1 MPDKISTALSLI
13 ALDLDV
19 NTLFM
24 VTMYIEIML
33 GLLLFFAWAQNFSK
47 RALAWWGS
55 AHLLRATSIMLLGLY
70 GTVPDSLSIDFAN
83 AVLFYSFA
91 LTWCGARVFD
101 RRSPEPGLALIGVA
115 VWLLACRLPTF
126 ATMVE
131 LRALIGAGIVTAYT
145 WATAFEFW
153 RGRDEAL
160 VSRWPAIFMLFTHG
174 ALFLLRTPIGAAAE
188 VAPGNNLA
196 MSGWLELLSIEG
208 LLFTISIAFILLAM
222 AKERTEYRHR
232 TAARTDPLTGI
243 ANRRGFLEQTALSRR
258 TAAGTQPTAV
268 LLFDLDHF
276 KTIND
281 RYGHAVGDRTLKI
294 FADIAKAH
302 IGTAGTVGRW
312 GGDEFVAVLPNT
324 NREIAATVAERIR
337 IALEHEAAD
346 IDGRVVG
353 ATVSTGI
360 AFSNHGAFELP
371 LMLLKADQALYR
383 AKADGRNRLAISV
396 PEAVMAADE
405 KQPRPRP
412 TPCGSAGA
420 APRPEGR
427 SWTGGPGGRE
437 AGG

>member
-13 ALDLDV
+13 TVDLDV

-55 AHLLRATSIMLLGLY
+55 AHLMRAVSIMLLGLY

-83 AVLFYSFA
+83 AVLFGSFA

-101 RRSPEPGLALIGVA
+101 RRNPEPAMALVGVA
-115 VWLLACRLPTF
+115 IWLLACRLQTF
-126 ATMVE
+126 TAMVE
-131 LRALIGAGIVTAYT
+131 LRILVGSGIVTAYT
-145 WATAFEFW
+145 WAAAYEFW

-160 VSRWPAIFMLFTHG
+160 VSRWPAILMLFAHG
-174 ALFLLRTPIGAAAE
+174 ALYLLRTPIGAVAD
-188 VAPGNNLA
+188 VAPGNQLA
-196 MSGWLELLSIEG
+196 MSGWLELLSLEG

-232 TAARTDPLTGI
+232 TAARTDSLTGI
-243 ANRRGFLEQTALSRR
+243 ANRRGFLEQIALSRR
-258 TAAGTQPTAV
+258 SATGTQPTAV

-281 RYGHAVGDRTLKI
+281 RYGHAVGDRTLQI

-302 IGTAGTVGRW
+302 VGTAGMVGRW

-324 NREIAATVAERIR
+324 TREIAATVAERIQV
-337 IALEHEAAD
+337 ALEHAAAD
-346 IDGRVVG
+346 IDGRLVG
-353 ATVSTGI
+353 ATVSTGM
-360 AFSNHGAFELP
+360 AFSSHGAFELP
-371 LMLLKADQALYR
+371 TMLLKADQALYR
-383 AKADGRNRLAISV
+383 AKADGRNRLAISM
-396 PEAVMAADE
+396 PEAAPADAEEPPSATNTVRIGRRSAA
-405 KQPRPRP
+405 
-412 TPCGSAGA
+412 A
-420 APRPEGR
+420 
-427 SWTGGPGGRE
+427 
-437 AGG
+437 

>member
-1 MPDKISTALSLI
+1 MTDTIITALSSI
-13 ALDLDV
+13 AIDLDV
-19 NTLFM
+19 STLFM
-24 VTMYIEIML
+24 VTMNVEIIL

-101 RRSPEPGLALIGVA
+101 RRSPEPALALIGVA
-115 VWLLACRLPTF
+115 VWLLACRLQTF

-131 LRALIGAGIVTAYT
+131 LRELIGAGIVTAYT
-145 WATAFEFW
+145 WAAAYEFW

-160 VSRWPAIFMLFTHG
+160 VSRWPAIFMLFAHG
-174 ALFLLRTPIGAAAE
+174 ALFLLRTPLGALAH
-188 VAPGNNLA
+188 VAPGSNLA
-196 MSGWLELLSIEG
+196 MSGWLELLSLEG

-222 AKERTEYRHR
+222 AKERTEYGHR

-243 ANRRGFLEQTALSRR
+243 ANRRGFLEQTASSLN
-258 TAAGTQPTAV
+258 AASGTQPTAV

-302 IGTAGTVGRW
+302 VGTAGTVGRW

-324 NREIAATVAERIR
+324 TREIAATVAERIQV
-337 IALEHEAAD
+337 ALEHAAAD
-346 IDGRVVG
+346 IDGRLVG
-353 ATVSTGI
+353 ATVSTGL
-360 AFSNHGAFELP
+360 AFSSNGAFELP
-371 LMLLKADQALYR
+371 GMLLKADQALYR

-396 PEAVMAADE
+396 SEAVL
-405 KQPRPRP
+405 
-412 TPCGSAGA
+412 
-420 APRPEGR
+420 
-427 SWTGGPGGRE
+427 
-437 AGG
+437 AGGEQPPSATNSVRIGRRNAAA

>member
-1 MPDKISTALSLI
+1 MPDMVTTALSSI
-13 ALDLDV
+13 AMDLDV

-24 VTMYIEIML
+24 VTMRIEIML

-55 AHLLRATSIMLLGLY
+55 AHLMRAISIMLLGLY

-83 AVLFYSFA
+83 AVLFGSFA

-101 RRSPEPGLALIGVA
+101 RRSPEPALALVGVA
-115 VWLLACRLPTF
+115 VWLLACRLQTF
-126 ATMVE
+126 TTTVE
-131 LRALIGAGIVTAYT
+131 LRVLIGAAIVTAYT
-145 WATAFEFW
+145 WATAYEFW

-174 ALFLLRTPIGAAAE
+174 ALFLLRTPIGATAH

-196 MSGWLELLSIEG
+196 MSGWLELLSLEG

-258 TAAGTQPTAV
+258 SAAGTQPAAV

-281 RYGHAVGDRTLKI
+281 RYGHAVGDHTLQI

-312 GGDEFVAVLPNT
+312 GGDEFVAMLPNT
-324 NREIAATVAERIR
+324 TREIAATVAERIQV
-337 IALEHEAAD
+337 ALAHAAAD
-346 IDGRVVG
+346 IDGRLVG

-360 AFSNHGAFELP
+360 AFSSHGAFELP
-371 LMLLKADQALYR
+371 VMLLKADQALYR
-383 AKADGRNRLAISV
+383 AKADGRNRLAIAM
-396 PEAVMAADE
+396 PEAARAEDDEPPSENNTVQIDRRSEAA
-405 KQPRPRP
+405 
-412 TPCGSAGA
+412 
-420 APRPEGR
+420 
-427 SWTGGPGGRE
+427 
-437 AGG
+437 

>member
-1 MPDKISTALSLI
+1 MTDTIITALSSI
-13 ALDLDV
+13 AIDLDV
-19 NTLFM
+19 STLFM
-24 VTMYIEIML
+24 VTMNVEIIL

-101 RRSPEPGLALIGVA
+101 RRSPEPALALIGVA

-145 WATAFEFW
+145 WAAAYEFW

-160 VSRWPAIFMLFTHG
+160 VSRWPAIFMLFAHG
-174 ALFLLRTPIGAAAE
+174 ALFLLRTPLGALAH
-188 VAPGNNLA
+188 VAPGSNLA
-196 MSGWLELLSIEG
+196 MSGWLELLSLEG

-222 AKERTEYRHR
+222 AKERTEYGHR

-243 ANRRGFLEQTALSRR
+243 ANRRGFLEQTASSLNA
-258 TAAGTQPTAV
+258 AAGTQPTAV

-302 IGTAGTVGRW
+302 VGTAGTVGRW

-324 NREIAATVAERIR
+324 TREIAATVAERIQV
-337 IALEHEAAD
+337 ALEHAAAD
-346 IDGRVVG
+346 IDGRLVG
-353 ATVSTGI
+353 ATVSTGL
-360 AFSNHGAFELP
+360 AFSSNGAFELP
-371 LMLLKADQALYR
+371 GMLLKADQALYR

-396 PEAVMAADE
+396 SEAVL
-405 KQPRPRP
+405 
-412 TPCGSAGA
+412 
-420 APRPEGR
+420 
-427 SWTGGPGGRE
+427 
-437 AGG
+437 AGGEQPPSATNSVRIGRRNAAA

>member
-70 GTVPDSLSIDFAN
+70 GMAPDSLSIDLAN
-83 AVLFYSFA
+83 AVLFGSFA

-101 RRSPEPGLALIGVA
+101 RRNPEPVVALVGVA
-115 VWLLACRLPTF
+115 IWLLACRLQAFT
-126 ATMVE
+126 TTVE
-131 LRALIGAGIVTAYT
+131 LRVLVGSGIVTAYT
-145 WATAFEFW
+145 WAAAYEFW

-160 VSRWPAIFMLFTHG
+160 VSRWPAIFMLFAHG
-174 ALFLLRTPIGAAAE
+174 ALFLLRTPIGSAAH

-196 MSGWLELLSIEG
+196 MSGWLELLSLEG

-232 TAARTDPLTGI
+232 AAASTDPLTGI

-258 TAAGTQPTAV
+258 AGSGAQPTAV

-276 KTIND
+276 KSVND
-281 RYGHAVGDRTLKI
+281 QYGHAVGDRTLKL

-302 IGTAGTVGRW
+302 VGTAGTVGRW

-324 NREIAATVAERIR
+324 TREIAATVAERIQV
-337 IALEHEAAD
+337 ALEHAAAD
-346 IDGRVVG
+346 IDGRLVG
-353 ATVSTGI
+353 ATVSTGL
-360 AFSNHGAFELP
+360 AFSSNGAFELP
-371 LMLLKADQALYR
+371 GMLLKADQALYR
-383 AKADGRNRLAISV
+383 ANGEGRNRLAISA
-396 PEAVMAADE
+396 PETAL
-405 KQPRPRP
+405 
-412 TPCGSAGA
+412 
-420 APRPEGR
+420 
-427 SWTGGPGGRE
+427 
-437 AGG
+437 AGGEQPPSATNSVRIGRRNAAA

>member
-1 MPDKISTALSLI
+1 MTDTIITALSSI
-13 ALDLDV
+13 AIDLDV
-19 NTLFM
+19 STLFM
-24 VTMYIEIML
+24 VTMNVEIIL

-83 AVLFYSFA
+83 AVLFCSFA

-101 RRSPEPGLALIGVA
+101 RRSPEPALALIGVA
-115 VWLLACRLPTF
+115 VWLLACRLQTF

-145 WATAFEFW
+145 WAAAYEFW

-160 VSRWPAIFMLFTHG
+160 VSRWPAIFMLFAHG
-174 ALFLLRTPIGAAAE
+174 ALFLLRTPIGATAH

-196 MSGWLELLSIEG
+196 MSGWLELLSLEG

-243 ANRRGFLEQTALSRR
+243 ANRRGFLEQTASSLNA
-258 TAAGTQPTAV
+258 AAGTQPTAV

-302 IGTAGTVGRW
+302 VGTAGTVGRW

-324 NREIAATVAERIR
+324 TREIAATVAERIQV
-337 IALEHEAAD
+337 ALEHAAAD
-346 IDGRVVG
+346 IDGRLVG
-353 ATVSTGI
+353 ATVSTGL
-360 AFSNHGAFELP
+360 AFSSNGAFELP
-371 LMLLKADQALYR
+371 GMLLKADQALYR

-396 PEAVMAADE
+396 SEAVL
-405 KQPRPRP
+405 
-412 TPCGSAGA
+412 
-420 APRPEGR
+420 
-427 SWTGGPGGRE
+427 
-437 AGG
+437 AGGEQPPSATNSVRIGRRNAAA

>member
-1 MPDKISTALSLI
+1 MTDTIITALSSI
-13 ALDLDV
+13 AIDLDV
-19 NTLFM
+19 STLFM
-24 VTMYIEIML
+24 VTMNVEIIL

-47 RALAWWGS
+47 PALAWWGS

-83 AVLFYSFA
+83 AVLFCSFA

-101 RRSPEPGLALIGVA
+101 RRSPEPALALIGVA
-115 VWLLACRLPTF
+115 VWLLACRLPMF

-145 WATAFEFW
+145 WAAAYEFW

-160 VSRWPAIFMLFTHG
+160 VSRWPAIFMLFAHG
-174 ALFLLRTPIGAAAE
+174 ALFLLRTPLGALAH
-188 VAPGNNLA
+188 VAPGSNLA
-196 MSGWLELLSIEG
+196 MSGWLELLSLEG

-232 TAARTDPLTGI
+232 TAARTDPLTGV
-243 ANRRGFLEQTALSRR
+243 ANRRGFLEQTASSLNA
-258 TAAGTQPTAV
+258 AAGTQPTAV
-268 LLFDLDHF
+268 LLFDLDRF

-302 IGTAGTVGRW
+302 VGTAGTVGRW

-324 NREIAATVAERIR
+324 TREIAATVAERIQV
-337 IALEHEAAD
+337 ALEHAAAD
-346 IDGRVVG
+346 IDGRLVG
-353 ATVSTGI
+353 ATVSTGL
-360 AFSNHGAFELP
+360 AFSSNGAFELP
-371 LMLLKADQALYR
+371 AMLLKADQALYR

-396 PEAVMAADE
+396 PETAL
-405 KQPRPRP
+405 
-412 TPCGSAGA
+412 
-420 APRPEGR
+420 
-427 SWTGGPGGRE
+427 
-437 AGG
+437 AGGEQPPSATNSVRIGRRNAAA

>member
-1 MPDKISTALSLI
+1 MTDTIITALSSI
-13 ALDLDV
+13 AIDLDV
-19 NTLFM
+19 STLFM
-24 VTMYIEIML
+24 VTMNVEIIL

-83 AVLFYSFA
+83 AVLFCSFA

-101 RRSPEPGLALIGVA
+101 RRSPEPALALIGVA
-115 VWLLACRLPTF
+115 VWLLACRLQTF

-145 WATAFEFW
+145 WAAAYEFW

-160 VSRWPAIFMLFTHG
+160 VSRWPAILMLFAHG
-174 ALFLLRTPIGAAAE
+174 ALFLLRTPLGALAH
-188 VAPGNNLA
+188 VAPGSNLA
-196 MSGWLELLSIEG
+196 MSGWLELLSLEG

-222 AKERTEYRHR
+222 AKERTEYGHR

-243 ANRRGFLEQTALSRR
+243 ANRRGFLEQTASSLNA
-258 TAAGTQPTAV
+258 AAGTQPTAV

-302 IGTAGTVGRW
+302 VGTAGTVGRW

-324 NREIAATVAERIR
+324 TREIAATVAERIQV
-337 IALEHEAAD
+337 ALEHAAAD
-346 IDGRVVG
+346 IDGRLVG
-353 ATVSTGI
+353 ATVSTGL
-360 AFSNHGAFELP
+360 AFSSNGAFELP
-371 LMLLKADQALYR
+371 GMLLKADQALYR

-396 PEAVMAADE
+396 SEAVL
-405 KQPRPRP
+405 
-412 TPCGSAGA
+412 
-420 APRPEGR
+420 
-427 SWTGGPGGRE
+427 
-437 AGG
+437 AGGEQPPSATNSVRIGRRNAAA